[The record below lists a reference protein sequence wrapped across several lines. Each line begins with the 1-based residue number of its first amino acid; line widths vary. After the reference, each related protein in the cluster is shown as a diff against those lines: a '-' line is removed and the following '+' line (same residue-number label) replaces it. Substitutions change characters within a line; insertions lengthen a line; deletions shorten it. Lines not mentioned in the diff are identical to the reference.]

1 MRLRIPVSDI
11 IAFLIGTA
19 IAITYVHFMILSFN
33 KKKIVHSFR
42 NKSNIEVMAPVGSF
56 AALRA
61 AINAGCDSI
70 FFGITQLNM
79 RAKASAN
86 FTISDLQSIAKTCH
100 EHNVKAYLTL
110 NTILYDHDLQLAYKI
125 IDAAKAAKLD
135 AIIASD
141 MAAILYANKINQ
153 TVHIST
159 QMSVSN
165 IEMVAFYAQY
175 SDLVVLARE
184 LTLPMV
190 KKICQEIKDRDI
202 RGRSGQP
209 LQIEIFGHGA
219 ICVAVSG
226 RCHMSLLTDNA
237 SAQRGACTQNCRRE
251 YLITDVDSK
260 TQLKLENNYVMSPN
274 DLCTI
279 GLLDELIATGI
290 TTLKL
295 EGRGRSPEY
304 VETVVTCYREALDAI
319 ADGTYTQDKIQ
330 SWNKRLGTVYNRGM
344 SGGFYM
350 GKPFIEWSGVYGSK
364 ATERKKQI
372 GHVTKY
378 YPKLNVA
385 EVNLTQ
391 GSLQAEDR
399 YLVIGDVTGVLR
411 GEKPRIWFQEKEV
424 ALGEKGQI
432 ISFVVS
438 KKVRAGDRL
447 YIIENA
453 A

>member
-1 MRLRIPVSDI
+1 
-11 IAFLIGTA
+11 
-19 IAITYVHFMILSFN
+19 
-33 KKKIVHSFR
+33 
-42 NKSNIEVMAPVGSF
+42 MAPVGSY

-61 AINAGCDSI
+61 AIEAGCDSI

-86 FTISDLQSIAKTCH
+86 FNLKDLEQIAEICH
-100 EHNVKAYLTL
+100 THQVKAYLTL

-125 IDAAKAAKLD
+125 IDAAKAANID

-141 MAAILYANKINQ
+141 MAAILYANKVGQ

-165 IEMVAFYAQY
+165 IEMVEFYAQF

-190 KKICQEIKDRDI
+190 KKICDEIKKRDI

-226 RCHMSLLTDNA
+226 RCHMSLLTDNS
-237 SAQRGACTQNCRRE
+237 SAQRGACTQNCRRQ
-251 YLITDVDSK
+251 YLITDVDTN
-260 TQLKLENNYVMSPN
+260 TQLKVENEYVMSPT

-304 VETVVTCYREALDAI
+304 VETVVTCYREALNAI
-319 ADGTYTQDKIQ
+319 AAGTYTQEKIDE
-330 SWNKRLGTVYNRGM
+330 WNTRLGTVYNRGL

-350 GKPFIEWSGVYGSK
+350 GKPFVEWSGAHGSK
-364 ATERKKQI
+364 ATERRVQV
-372 GHVTKY
+372 GYVSKY
-378 YPKLNVA
+378 YPKLKVA
-385 EVNLTQ
+385 EIQITQ
-391 GSLQAEDR
+391 GTMTSNDR
-399 YLVIGDVTGVLR
+399 YLIIGDVTGVVR
-411 GEKPRIWFQEKEV
+411 GASPEIWLDGSPVEQ
-424 ALGEKGQI
+424 AGKGDCV
-432 ISFVVS
+432 SFGVS
-438 KKVRAGDRL
+438 EKVRAKDRVYVL
-447 YIIENA
+447 ESVEVEMPVEMSA
-453 A
+453 EMQTETEAS